1 MPTSSPPSQSELWN
15 GSSGL
20 AWVDTQP
27 ILDAMFQPL
36 EQRLTEAAAADAA
49 AHPHRVLDV
58 GCGTGATTLALAAMA
73 EAGAGAEGDRGGA
86 FGDCLGID
94 ISAPML
100 ALARA
105 RADQRGLHAARFVRA
120 DAQTHDFAPAGFELI
135 QSRFGVMFFDDPRAA
150 FANLRRAAAPGARLR
165 FIAWRPADENPF
177 MTTAERAA
185 APLLPALPA
194 RDPARPGQFAFGD
207 PERMIGILH
216 GAGWERIEIAPLDAA
231 CALPERDL
239 PTYALRLGPVGQQL
253 READARTRAQVIET
267 VCAAFAP
274 FLDGDMLRYRAAC
287 WWVEAR
293 APR

>member
-73 EAGAGAEGDRGGA
+73 EAGAEGDRGGA

-165 FIAWRPADENPF
+165 FIAWRPAGENPF

-253 READARTRAQVIET
+253 RDADARTRAQVIET